1 MDSQLISSKNI
12 YFTLREYLYLCILTS
27 EQLLCDSCF
36 EIILNIVYGRNTI
49 NGHNDRHTNASFI

>member
-1 MDSQLISSKNI
+1 M
-12 YFTLREYLYLCILTS
+12 TLQYLYTNIFLTS